1 MPKNRFLEKL
11 ESKSDKELEHIANN
25 SKTFVFDA
33 RYAAILILKKRGF
46 NSLTIENI
54 EKEYDNRIQEET
66 SKKENNIE
74 TKKQIINHL
83 KNIPIKG
90 NQKSLLKNGNILQ
103 IKRLSEQNFEVRIED
118 NFRSVLA
125 PVIICK
131 IITSS
136 NYLLYPFFYV
146 KSILIYGIGVTILFL
161 ILSLVGIIKDDVFLI
176 LSPLIFIISFQIILT
191 PFIYFITAYFF
202 KNHIKQS

>member
-191 PFIYFITAYFF
+191 PFIYFITVYFF

>member
-161 ILSLVGIIKDDVFLI
+161 ILSLVGIIKNDVFLI

-191 PFIYFITAYFF
+191 PFIYFITVYFF

>member
-25 SKTFVFDA
+25 SKTFEFDA

-191 PFIYFITAYFF
+191 PFIYFITVYFF

>member
-1 MPKNRFLEKL
+1 MPKNRFLEKF

-46 NSLTIENI
+46 NSLTIEKI
-54 EKEYDNRIQEET
+54 EKEYDNRIKEET

-90 NQKSLLKNGNILQ
+90 NQKSLLKNGNTLQ
-103 IKRLSEQNFEVRIED
+103 IKRLNEQNFEVRIED
-118 NFRSVLA
+118 NFRSALA

-131 IITSS
+131 IISSS
-136 NYLLYPFFYV
+136 NYLFYPFFYV
-146 KSILIYGIGVTILFL
+146 KSILIYGIGVTLLFL
-161 ILSLVGIIKDDVFLI
+161 ILSLVGIIKDDVLLI

-191 PFIYFITAYFF
+191 PFIYFITVYFF
-202 KNHIKQS
+202 KNQIKQS

>member
-103 IKRLSEQNFEVRIED
+103 IKRLSKQNFEVRIED

-136 NYLLYPFFYV
+136 NYLLYPFFYI

-191 PFIYFITAYFF
+191 PFIYFITVYFF